1 MARGKIDHDSVDGA
15 IHGMAKTAIPK
26 SLPTSPLTLRCP
38 FCGAKPGDDCETFSK
53 VQLGIVHM
61 ARVKAA
67 AKMDKAA
74 KATKAARQA
83 VV

>member
-1 MARGKIDHDSVDGA
+1 MAKRKIDHPVDGA
-15 IHGMAKTAIPK
+15 MDGRVKTSVPE
-26 SLPTSPLTLRCP
+26 SLPASPIRLPCP

-74 KATKAARQA
+74 KATRQT